1 MYALFCSKQDFSL
14 ITTVNIN
21 SLAYILIYRLYI
33 GEKVS
38 DTITDVSVVCCL
50 SVLALQTK
58 TSRFGNEINLGL
70 LKLKFQLTIYFRHG
84 VK

>member
-1 MYALFCSKQDFSL
+1 MGL
-14 ITTVNIN
+14 TVNIN

-58 TSRFGNEINLGL
+58 TSRFGNEINL